1 MNLTFE
7 VRKYQE
13 GNVNIE
19 GAVGKSFASLT
30 TFNTSIIHHLR
41 NLKNE

>member
-30 TFNTSIIHHLR
+30 
-41 NLKNE
+41 NLQHINNSSLAQLEK